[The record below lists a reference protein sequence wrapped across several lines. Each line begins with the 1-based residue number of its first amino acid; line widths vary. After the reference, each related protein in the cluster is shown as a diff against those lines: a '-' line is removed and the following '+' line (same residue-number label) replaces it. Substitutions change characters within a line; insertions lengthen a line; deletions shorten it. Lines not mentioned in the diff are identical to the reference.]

1 MRVIALTGGIGCGK
15 STASAFFQKMGIP
28 CIDADK
34 LCHELYNSG
43 NPDLLKQ
50 IAARWGNGVF
60 AADGSLDRAAVANIV
75 FQNKNEL
82 DALNAIIKPFAV
94 QEVCRRMEQFR
105 NKGETVILLDVPL
118 LYEAGW
124 DELADV
130 VIAVWTPPAIRDER
144 LQRCRGWGLAEI
156 RRRQQFQMDD
166 NEKLERADYGIIN
179 GGTQAE
185 LEEQC
190 RAVWKR
196 ICSRLDIQVNDNF

>member
-15 STASAFFQKMGIP
+15 STASAFFQAMGIP

-43 NPDLLKQ
+43 NPDLLRK
-50 IAARWGNGVF
+50 ITERWGNGVLT
-60 AADGSLDRAAVANIV
+60 DGRLDRAALADIV
-75 FQNKNEL
+75 FQSKSEL
-82 DALNAIIKPFAV
+82 DALNAMIKPFAE
-94 QEVCRRMEQFR
+94 QEVRHRLEQFR
-105 NKGETVILLDVPL
+105 NDGEKAVLLDVPL

-144 LQRCRGWGLAEI
+144 LQQSRGWDLAEI

-166 NEKLERADYGIIN
+166 HEKLERADYGIIN

-190 RAVWKR
+190 RSVWER
-196 ICSRLDIQVNDNF
+196 ISSRLNIR

>member
-34 LCHELYNSG
+34 LCHELYLSG
-43 NPDLLKQ
+43 DPDLLKQ
-50 IAARWGNGVF
+50 ITERWGCGVL
-60 AADGSLDRAAVANIV
+60 AEDGSLDRAAVANIV
-75 FQNKNEL
+75 FQDKNEL
-82 DALNAIIKPFAV
+82 DVLNAMIKPFAE
-94 QEVCRRMEQFR
+94 QEVRRRLEQFR
-105 NKGETVILLDVPL
+105 SAGEKVVLLDVPL

-124 DELADV
+124 DQLAEV

-144 LQRCRGWGLAEI
+144 LQQNRGWDLAEI

-179 GGTQAE
+179 SGTQAE

-190 RAVWKR
+190 RAIWER
-196 ICSRLDIQVNDNF
+196 ICSHGISDNRNF